1 MTTAMEN
8 KRLEEVLKLLA
19 PLESATRDISGEH
32 YLTVSMAIPVVKNL
46 KSQIN
51 AISPTS
57 TIATNLKKHISSEI
71 KKRLDTTESIS
82 VLGIG
87 TLLDPRFKTL
97 YFQNPESFSKS
108 INEVKY
114 LMRNLKHDSPTH
126 THGSSDSDSGG
137 STKGLI

>member
-1 MTTAMEN
+1 
-8 KRLEEVLKLLA
+8 
-19 PLESATRDISGEH
+19 
-32 YLTVSMAIPVVKNL
+32 MAIPVAKNL

-57 TIATNLKKHISSEI
+57 TIATNLKKKHISSET

-97 YFQNPESFSKS
+97 YFQNPESISKS
-108 INEVKY
+108 INEVKC